1 MPDDSSNHCSGRQ
14 VPADQFQDP
23 FVPDPGGQ
31 PAHQPVVVDSVEK
44 LGQIHV
50 NHVGVPVKQIAFG
63 L

>member
-31 PAHQPVVVDSVEK
+31 PAHQPVVVDSVEGNYDTLPTSTVFLTK
-44 LGQIHV
+44 
-50 NHVGVPVKQIAFG
+50 
-63 L
+63 